1 MARKAPLRRKKDEF
15 MKYARG
21 FLRWEGILVVLLIIE
36 FILFGLFNSDFF
48 HISNL
53 LFSMN
58 DFVFITIAA
67 IPMTFVIVTGG
78 IDVSV
83 GSIMGL
89 SSILI
94 GVLWMNGIPVM
105 LAVIIA
111 LFISCLA
118 CCINGLIIKTTDV
131 EPLVVTLGTM
141 FLYAGIALV
150 ISGGSNASGY
160 EGISGLPDSYV
171 QLANGS
177 FIGIPNLLWL
187 LLFLTVLF
195 TILLHRTKYGRYVML
210 TGMNEKAAKYSGIR
224 TKKVVILA
232 YILSG
237 LGGGLGGAFLTA
249 YFGSARADIGS
260 ETILPV
266 ITAVVLGGTL
276 ITGGKGSIL
285 GTVLASIFIGMMQ
298 YGLQMTGLTNEQSNV
313 VIGIILILSVIIRHF
328 KLQQLTMWKRRK
340 LHKEEMS

>member
-1 MARKAPLRRKKDEF
+1 
-15 MKYARG
+15 MKYVRG
-21 FLRWEGILVVLLIIE
+21 FLRWEGVLIVLLIIE
-36 FILFGLFNSDFF
+36 FILFGLLNNDFF
-48 HISNL
+48 NISNL

-89 SSILI
+89 TSILI
-94 GVLWMNGIPVM
+94 GVLWINGIPVI

-111 LFISCLA
+111 LVISCLA
-118 CCINGLIIKTTDV
+118 GCINGLIIKMTDV

-141 FLYAGIALV
+141 FLYSGIALV

-177 FIGIPNLLWL
+177 FIGIPNLVWL
-187 LLFLTVLF
+187 LLFLTALF
-195 TILLHRTKYGRYVML
+195 TILLHRTKYGRCVML
-210 TGMNEKAAKYSGIR
+210 TGTNEKAAKYSGIR
-224 TKKVVILA
+224 TKKVVIIA

-340 LHKEEMS
+340 LHKGEMS

>member
-1 MARKAPLRRKKDEF
+1 MERNAAFRREENEP

-21 FLRWEGILVVLLIIE
+21 LLRWEGALIVLLIIE
-36 FILFGLFNSDFF
+36 FILFGLLNSDFF
-48 HISNL
+48 NISNL

-58 DFVFITIAA
+58 DFIFITIAA

-89 SSILI
+89 TSILI
-94 GVLWMNGIPVM
+94 GVLWMNGISIV

-111 LFISCLA
+111 LFVSCLA
-118 CCINGLIIKTTDV
+118 GGLNGIIIKMTGV

-141 FLYAGIALV
+141 FLYSGIALV
-150 ISGGSNASGY
+150 VSGDSNAAGY
-160 EGISGLPDSYV
+160 EGISGLPNPYV

-187 LLFLTVLF
+187 LLFLTAVFAILF
-195 TILLHRTKYGRYVML
+195 HRTIYGRHAKL
-210 TGMNEKAAKYSGIR
+210 IGASENTAKYSGIR
-224 TKKVVILA
+224 TKKVVIIA
-232 YILSG
+232 YVLSG

-249 YFGSARADIGS
+249 YIGSARADIGS
-260 ETILPV
+260 EAILPV

-276 ITGGKGSIL
+276 ITGGKGSIF

-328 KLQQLTMWKRRK
+328 KLQQLTMWKRRN
-340 LHKEEMS
+340 LHKGEMS

>member
-1 MARKAPLRRKKDEF
+1 
-15 MKYARG
+15 MKYAHG
-21 FLRWEGILVVLLIIE
+21 FLRWEGVLIVLLIIE
-36 FILFGLFNSDFF
+36 FILFGLLNSDFLN
-48 HISNL
+48 ISNL

-67 IPMTFVIVTGG
+67 IPMTFVIITGG

-89 SSILI
+89 TSILI
-94 GVLWMNGIPVM
+94 GVLWMNGIPVI

-118 CCINGLIIKTTDV
+118 GCINGVIIKTTEV

-141 FLYAGIALV
+141 FLYSGIALV

-160 EGISGLPDSYV
+160 EGISGLSDSYV

-177 FIGIPNLLWL
+177 FIGIPNLVWL
-187 LLFLTVLF
+187 LFVLTVLF
-195 TILLHRTKYGRYVML
+195 TLLLHRTRYGRYVLL
-210 TGMNEKAAKYSGIR
+210 TGANEKAAQYSGIK

-340 LHKEEMS
+340 LHKGEMS